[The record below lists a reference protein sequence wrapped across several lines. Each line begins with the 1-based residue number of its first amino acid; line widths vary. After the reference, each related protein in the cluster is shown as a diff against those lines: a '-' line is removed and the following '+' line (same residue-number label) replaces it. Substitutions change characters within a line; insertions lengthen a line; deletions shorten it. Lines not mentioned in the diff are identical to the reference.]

1 MRTATNIYHRKDG
14 RYEARYVK
22 GYDANGKKLYGSV
35 FAKCYGEVK
44 EKLERISPPP
54 ERFIPKSKLT
64 VTEAVKVH
72 IDSLNQQIKP
82 STRGIYQRNLEN
94 HIAPYFGNTR
104 CDKLTQEKMQG
115 FIDSLIENGLSAVT
129 AQSVFIFLKASVTS
143 VNASIF
149 DVKMP
154 KKKKPTVEFLSVDEQ
169 KRLEMVAKESGEAD
183 YIAIMLTLYTG
194 VRLGELAGMMWC
206 DIDFEC
212 GLLRVR
218 RTMQRIRSDGETKTE
233 LALLPPK
240 SESSERDIP
249 LQVFLLELLRETK
262 AKTDCEYIV
271 SSKGKPIEPRS
282 IQRRFKKLLLAAE
295 VKEVNF
301 HATRHTFATRILETG
316 CDVKSLSEILGHS
329 SAATTFKYAHSL
341 DEHKRKC
348 MNGLSEVFSRA

>member
-1 MRTATNIYHRKDG
+1 MKMATNIYHRNDG

-35 FAKCYGEVK
+35 FARSYGEVK

-54 ERFIPKSKLT
+54 ERFTPKSRLT
-64 VTEAVKVH
+64 VTEAVKAH
-72 IDSLNQQIKP
+72 IESLKHQIKP
-82 STRGIYQRNLEN
+82 STEGIYQRNLEN

-104 CDKLTQEKMQG
+104 CDKLTQGKMQG
-115 FIDSLIENGLSAVT
+115 FIDSLIENELSAVT
-129 AQSVFIFLKASVTS
+129 AQSVFIFLKASITS
-143 VNASIF
+143 ANSSIF
-149 DVKMP
+149 DVNMP
-154 KKKKPTVEFLSVDEQ
+154 KKTKPTVEFLSVDEQ
-169 KRLEMVAKESGEAD
+169 KRLEKAAKESGETD

-194 VRLGELAGMMWC
+194 VRLGELAGMMWR

-212 GLLRVR
+212 GLLHVR
-218 RTMQRIRSDGETKTE
+218 RTMQRIRSDGKAKTE

-240 SESSERDIP
+240 SESSEREIP
-249 LQVFLLELLRETK
+249 LQDFLIELLREMKTK
-262 AKTDCEYIV
+262 SNCEYIV
-271 SSKGKPIEPRS
+271 SAKGKPIEPRS
-282 IQRRFKKLLLAAE
+282 IQRRFKKLLIAAE

-329 SAATTFKYAHSL
+329 SATTTFKYTHSL
-341 DEHKRKC
+341 DEHRRKC